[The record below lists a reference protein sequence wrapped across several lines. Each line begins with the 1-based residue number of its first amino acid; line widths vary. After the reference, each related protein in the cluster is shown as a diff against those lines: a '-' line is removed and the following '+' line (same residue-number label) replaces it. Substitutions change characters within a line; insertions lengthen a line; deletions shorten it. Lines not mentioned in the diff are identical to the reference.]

1 MRTISPPIN
10 AVNDLFDFVASWHDL
25 PEDVER
31 VAIPQFLPKPLCDL
45 HARFG
50 LAAAKEISFERNF
63 ETGYTATG
71 LFAIQDT
78 LVPISR
84 IEENIHIAPSG
95 PYKGQRMLTFIHEAQ
110 WCHYLHV
117 PLYGEEDPPVLVSD
131 FAYVN
136 PNRTFTEIVYQ
147 KAADKLSQFLA
158 VHALRDAVLGA
169 PFFWTR
175 IAEAHRSQD
184 YLIEWIPILTDTH
197 YVYPYWPYDFY
208 IDDTEGVL
216 LMRQHN
222 IGFNWIAS
230 KSDNIASVVKDP
242 REVDDCRR

>member
-1 MRTISPPIN
+1 MRTISPP
-10 AVNDLFDFVASWHDL
+10 VNTVEDLYDFVASWNNL
-25 PEDVER
+25 PRDVER
-31 VAIPQFLPKPLCDL
+31 VPVPQYLPKPLRDL
-45 HARFG
+45 HIRFG
-50 LAAAKEISFERNF
+50 LAATKEIRFERNF
-63 ETGYTATG
+63 ETGYAATG
-71 LFAIQDT
+71 LFAIQDS

-84 IEENIHIAPSG
+84 IEENTHIAASG

-110 WCHYLHV
+110 GCYYLHV
-117 PLYGEEDPPVLVSD
+117 PLDGEEDPPVLVSD

-136 PNRTFTEIVYQ
+136 PNRPFTEIVYE

-158 VHALRDAVLGA
+158 VHALRETVLGA

-175 IAEAHRSQD
+175 IAEVHRSQD

-197 YVYPYWPYDFY
+197 YVYPYWPYDVY
-208 IDDTEGVL
+208 IDETESVL

-222 IGFNWIAS
+222 IDFNWIAS
-230 KSDNIASVVKDP
+230 KTDNIGSIVKDP